1 MSPFLGGVPG
11 RIFDTVVVHSL
22 EEIRAARPREVGTAR
37 ILLIV
42 AVVLWLPIVG
52 YLATSST
59 AGAVDLALILTVA
72 GSFGAAKGRRGGR
85 TMVTVALAVVSLF
98 LLPYCVLGFRDE
110 YLNGPGYAVLDIV
123 SVLLSGAALV
133 LLYGPRAA
141 RYLSLVGEAR
151 QRRS

>member
-1 MSPFLGGVPG
+1 M
-11 RIFDTVVVHSL
+11 
-22 EEIRAARPREVGTAR
+22 AQ
-37 ILLIV
+37 V
-42 AVVLWLPIVG
+42 AQM
-52 YLATSST
+52 
-59 AGAVDLALILTVA
+59 
-72 GSFGAAKGRRGGR
+72 RRG
-85 TMVTVALAVVSLF
+85 

-110 YLNGPGYAVLDIV
+110 YLNGPGYAVLDTV